1 MLPSGTRRYAWF
13 GMRRFAEIEAIVQ
26 FQVIQRTLYELEVK
40 LVTRAPLGPQTEEN
54 LRQDLGKALGEHF
67 SVRLTYHD
75 EIPRSASGKYFHFPV
90 RSTGMT

>member
-1 MLPSGTRRYAWF
+1 
-13 GMRRFAEIEAIVQ
+13 
-26 FQVIQRTLYELEVK
+26 
-40 LVTRAPLGPQTEEN
+40 LGPQTEKK
-54 LRQDLGKALGEHF
+54 LRQDLRKALGEHF